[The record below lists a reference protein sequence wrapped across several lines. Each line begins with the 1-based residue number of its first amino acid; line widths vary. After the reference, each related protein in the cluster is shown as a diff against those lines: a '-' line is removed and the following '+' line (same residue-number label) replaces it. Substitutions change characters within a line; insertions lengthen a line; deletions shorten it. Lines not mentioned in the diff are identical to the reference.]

1 MRENL
6 YQKYHK
12 IANVSR
18 VASTT
23 YESIESSND
32 ERCCCTIKETI
43 KSISADHKKI
53 N

>member
-23 YESIESSND
+23 YESIESSNMMKD
-32 ERCCCTIKETI
+32 VVAQ
-43 KSISADHKKI
+43 SKKQL
-53 N
+53 